1 MFTRGQVEI
10 GTAWGFPKTCKFQKN
25 IKRPLSSSHVTWL
38 MRSCGHKTSAT
49 SSTVARPLRASNM
62 ASQEQNEWQP
72 ELTDEQILAFEQK
85 IKDEEAEKVYYDIDN

>member
-1 MFTRGQVEI
+1 
-10 GTAWGFPKTCKFQKN
+10 
-25 IKRPLSSSHVTWL
+25 

-49 SSTVARPLRASNM
+49 NSTVARPLRASNM

-85 IKDEEAEKVYYDIDN
+85 IKDEEAEKVYYDIDNWSKEFNVDHPNTWFTYLPRYL